1 MDMAATGTIPG
12 ENNHKMGGEMHK
24 IMLKEC
30 PKVYILETHRAKTPD
45 STLQCVERMK
55 EVIGMMSF
63 WNATSVDRIGIPV
76 FTCDRL
82 RPDGSITS
90 HTGKG
95 VSPIQAQVSITMEAI
110 ERYCSEFMKEYR
122 KMLIPGS
129 YNLLRTQCNVLDPET
144 LILSSNSN
152 YHRDSEIYWVRG
164 YDLLR
169 EEMILVPACAVYHPY
184 HEDKTFLFATHTNGI
199 AAGNTMEEAVIHGL
213 AEVIERDAWSIA
225 QYTLNYTDAL
235 FIEDRLENQFII
247 DIFKKLEAA
256 EIEIFAKDITSD
268 IGVPVVA
275 AFSRDLVHRRMLP
288 IDGFGAHLDPRVAM
302 IRALLEVTTTRAL
315 FLQKYGIEG
324 MQGSPLYLSSREE
337 DNHDPRFYAY
347 RQKGFSELEV
357 GYSQDILQ
365 DIRSI
370 MKRLSSRGLT
380 RVIAVNLT
388 RKDVGIPTV
397 RMIVP
402 GMETYC
408 FDKTRP
414 GERILKTI
422 KDDRE

>member
-1 MDMAATGTIPG
+1 
-12 ENNHKMGGEMHK
+12 MHK

-45 STLQCVERMK
+45 STLQFVERMK